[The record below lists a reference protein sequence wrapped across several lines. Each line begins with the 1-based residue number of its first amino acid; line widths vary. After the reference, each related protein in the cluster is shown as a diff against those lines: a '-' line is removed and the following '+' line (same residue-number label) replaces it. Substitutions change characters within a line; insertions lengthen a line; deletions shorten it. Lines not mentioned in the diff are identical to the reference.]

1 MTTTD
6 VEHLGTSDIPIDKLA
21 PHPDNP
27 NNGSVEDIARSL
39 EQFGQYRAVVA
50 RDDGTILAGHHVVQ
64 AAKSLGWNTVRVE
77 TVKCDEA
84 TAKRI
89 LVADNR
95 LAELGDGIDPTQLL
109 EILDQGLDLTG
120 TGYTDK
126 DLADLHDLLDDDM
139 WDGPSGDNGHHS
151 DEDDAKFHPR
161 INLQVDTATFD
172 AWRRLLD
179 QYDGKNDVDKLAAHL
194 ADQGVLS

>member
-77 TVKCDEA
+77 TVRCDEA

-95 LAELGDGIDPTQLL
+95 LAELGDGIDPTSIRMY
-109 EILDQGLDLTG
+109 E
-120 TGYTDK
+120 
-126 DLADLHDLLDDDM
+126 
-139 WDGPSGDNGHHS
+139 
-151 DEDDAKFHPR
+151 
-161 INLQVDTATFD
+161 
-172 AWRRLLD
+172 
-179 QYDGKNDVDKLAAHL
+179 
-194 ADQGVLS
+194 